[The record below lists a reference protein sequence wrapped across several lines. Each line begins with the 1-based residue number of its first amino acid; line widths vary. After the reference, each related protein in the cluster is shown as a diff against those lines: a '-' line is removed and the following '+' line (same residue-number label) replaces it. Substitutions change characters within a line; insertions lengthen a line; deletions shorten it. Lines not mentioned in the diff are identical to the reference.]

1 MHMDSILNAKM
12 PPDNQD
18 CTSTLT
24 GRDPMSFAL
33 LSFRPIFSSSSSPSL
48 VRRLFDLSSLPAE
61 PDLENNQSYI
71 KDNLI
76 EAIIPSPEIMRS
88 KQTN

>member
-1 MHMDSILNAKM
+1 MHKDSIFNAKM

-24 GRDPMSFAL
+24 GRDSMSFAL

-48 VRRLFDLSSLPAE
+48 VRRLFDLNSLPAE
-61 PDLENNQSYI
+61 PDLANNQSYI
-71 KDNLI
+71 RDNLI
-76 EAIIPSPEIMRS
+76 EDIIPSPEIMRS
-88 KQTN
+88 KQTI

>member
-1 MHMDSILNAKM
+1 MHKNSIFNAKM

>member
-1 MHMDSILNAKM
+1 MHKNSIFNAKM

-33 LSFRPIFSSSSSPSL
+33 LSFRPIFSSSSSPS
-48 VRRLFDLSSLPAE
+48 FDLNSLPAE